1 MSKSYGVK
9 GDGLFERARGNP
21 ILTPE
26 RWPYRI
32 NAVMN
37 AAATTVG
44 DETLLLC
51 RVEDRRGF
59 SHLTIARSRDGVTNW
74 VVEDRPFL
82 EPSADHPE
90 EQWGVEDPRIT
101 RIDEL
106 DAWVIAYTAFGPG
119 GPAVALATTTDFVS
133 VKRLGV
139 VCSPEDKNA
148 SLLPRRVNGEFVMFH
163 RPVSTIGGRADVWI
177 SRSVDLHSWSA
188 PEPVFGARP
197 GGWWDSA
204 RIGVGPPPIETPH
217 GWLVVYHGVR
227 QTVAGAIYRA
237 GLALLDLDNP
247 AVVLKRSDEWV
258 LSPVEDFE
266 LSGDVPGVVFPCGL
280 IHDRPTNQLRLY
292 YGAADCRIGLAVAAY
307 DEVMAFVMERG

>member
-1 MSKSYGVK
+1 MSKSSRVV

-21 ILTPE
+21 LLTPE

-44 DETLLLC
+44 DDTLLLC

-59 SHLTIARSRDGVTNW
+59 SHLTIARSRDGVSNW
-74 VVEDRPFL
+74 VVDDHPFL
-82 EPSADHPE
+82 EPSPDHPE

-119 GPAVALATTTDFVS
+119 GPAVALATTQDFVS

-148 SLLPRRVNGEFVMFH
+148 SLLPRRVDGEFVMFH
-163 RPVSTIGGRADVWI
+163 RPVVVDRRPGRRLDLPIGRPAQLERTGAGLRRPAGRLVGLGADRGRAAAAGNRGGLAGRLPRRAADRGRCAVPG
-177 SRSVDLHSWSA
+177 RPGD
-188 PEPVFGARP
+188 ARP
-197 GGWWDSA
+197 GEPGD
-204 RIGVGPPPIETPH
+204 RH
-217 GWLVVYHGVR
+217 
-227 QTVAGAIYRA
+227 Q
-237 GLALLDLDNP
+237 
-247 AVVLKRSDEWV
+247 AV
-258 LSPVEDFE
+258 
-266 LSGDVPGVVFPCGL
+266 
-280 IHDRPTNQLRLY
+280 
-292 YGAADCRIGLAVAAY
+292 
-307 DEVMAFVMERG
+307 